1 MKKFFQ
7 EFKEFAI
14 KGNAM
19 QLAVGV
25 IIGGAF
31 TAIVNALVENVLTPI
46 LGLFTGGWDFNTLS
60 FGIGNA
66 QITYGA
72 FISAVI
78 NFILT
83 AFVLFLLVK
92 AINKLNRKKE
102 EAPAVPTTKVCPF
115 CKSEIAIDA
124 TRCPHCTSQLENK
137 EEN

>member
-1 MKKFFQ
+1 MKKFLK

-19 QLAVGV
+19 QLAIGV
-25 IIGGAF
+25 IVGGAF
-31 TAIVNALVENVLTPI
+31 TAIVNALVTNIFTPI
-46 LGLFTGGWDFNTLS
+46 LGLITGGLNFDSLS
-60 FGIGNA
+60 FGIGDA

-83 AFVLFLLVK
+83 ALVLFLLVK
-92 AINKLNRKKE
+92 ALNKLSWKKDE
-102 EAPAVPTTKVCPF
+102 PPAAPTTKVCPY

-137 EEN
+137 EEH